1 MYSVGMDLVEIK
13 RIENSIKSE
22 RFFNTTFGEN
32 EKKEFESRKFKIESI
47 AGAFCAKE
55 AFSKALKTGLSGFSL
70 AEVELLHYENR
81 APYLHLSGKAKALAE
96 SQNLKF
102 DVSIS
107 HTKDTA
113 CAVVIA
119 YKI

>member
-1 MYSVGMDLVEIK
+1 MYSVGIDLVEIK
-13 RIENSIKSE
+13 RIENSIQSE
-22 RFFNTTFGEN
+22 RFFKTTFGEN
-32 EKKEFESRKFKIESI
+32 ERKEFEQRKFRIESI

-55 AFSKALKTGLSGFSL
+55 AFSKAMKTGLSGFKLS
-70 AEVELLHYENR
+70 EVELLHHENK
-81 APYLHLSGKAKALAE
+81 APFLHLSGKAKQKAE
-96 SQNLKF
+96 SQGLEF

-119 YKI
+119 YKK